1 LEIPLQREKKFWEK
15 LGELEVFMNMKRI
28 IRLSESDLVGLVNK
42 VIKEQKKEKLSNKFN
57 YWEDP
62 GSLMIRFG
70 DSKYVQEILNQLP
83 RNIKFLAINDSEYA
97 DFSGINICDYPELLF
112 VNVKGTENNLEE
124 LNFDCLRIFH
134 GDKGIFERIQVD
146 KPEPSIYQDDKTK
159 TLPYHKG
166 LSMNEGM
173 KRKK

>member
-1 LEIPLQREKKFWEK
+1 
-15 LGELEVFMNMKRI
+15 MNMKRI

-42 VIKEQKKEKLSNKFN
+42 VIKEQKKEKFANKFN
-57 YWEDP
+57 YKEDV
-62 GSLMIRFG
+62 GSLLIRFA

-83 RNIKFLAINDSEYA
+83 KNIKFLAINDSEYA

-134 GDKGIFERIQVD
+134 KGIFERVQVD
-146 KPEPSIYQDDKTK
+146 EPEPSIYQDDKTK
-159 TLPYHKG
+159 ILPYNKG

>member
-1 LEIPLQREKKFWEK
+1 
-15 LGELEVFMNMKRI
+15 MKRI

-42 VIKEQKKEKLSNKFN
+42 VIKEQKKEKFANKFN
-57 YWEDP
+57 YKEDV
-62 GSLMIRFG
+62 GSLLIRFA

-83 RNIKFLAINDSEYA
+83 KNIKFLAINDSEYA

-112 VNVKGTENNLEE
+112 VNVKNTENNLEE
-124 LNFDCLRIFH
+124 LNFDCLRIFA

-146 KPEPSIYQDDKTK
+146 EPEPSIYQDDKTK
-159 TLPYHKG
+159 TLPYNKG